1 MHGDGALEFEGQA
14 EIENLAWHGAGQDNS
29 SREQLGII
37 RGIPRVGFDKQRFC
51 AVFLG
56 NSRKHGVLGG
66 LIHQA
71 VQHKAA
77 GQKQAGTLHMLRQGG
92 GQKHPADDG
101 FFFLHQ
107 AFQ

>member
-1 MHGDGALEFEGQA
+1 MHQLFCLFQPHKHLFFRGGKAAQDPALHGDGALEFEGQA

-56 NSRKHGVLGG
+56 CLLYTSD
-66 LIHQA
+66 A
-71 VQHKAA
+71 
-77 GQKQAGTLHMLRQGG
+77 
-92 GQKHPADDG
+92 ADD
-101 FFFLHQ
+101 
-107 AFQ
+107 